1 MLNSNVVKLAE
12 VLDKLCVEG
21 YNTIDKCDIISTLEN
36 DFECT
41 WDNDLLNAEI
51 KGLCDNKFII
61 LKYQDEDVLCLTFTP
76 AGKELVERIRIARQN
91 EQNKLKSK
99 KLVKKEQE
107 AITPVATT
115 SFDPSAPLSQNEIM
129 AGLVPVS
136 SISSKAPKSNI
147 KNFLIGLLG
156 GILGGGISGA
166 IITLLVLFL

>member
-51 KGLCDNKFII
+51 KGLCDNKFIT
-61 LKYQDEDVLCLTFTP
+61 LKYQDDEVLCLTFAP

-91 EQNKLKSK
+91 EQNKLKS
-99 KLVKKEQE
+99 KEQE

-136 SISSKAPKSNI
+136 SVSSKAPKSNI

-166 IITLLVLFL
+166 IITLLVLLL